1 MNQPMPSS
9 SQTVW
14 LPVSKEDMITLPKE
28 WKDRLGIENGTL
40 VKAILEDNRI
50 IIEAQPIKP
59 APHRVYTDEEID
71 EFLEED
77 RIPEELFQEMQSKLS
92 ALRGL

>member
-1 MNQPMPSS
+1 
-9 SQTVW
+9 
-14 LPVSKEDMITLPKE
+14 MIALPKE

-50 IIEAQPIKP
+50 IIEAQSIKP